1 MFIVST
7 KNVNSIRKNYLKNYC
22 CLLIPIIRNDCWR
35 QISFVGTSFCSPS
48 FTVQSRFKIMVQHT
62 AHFPSQWI
70 PYSFLLCKSYPF
82 FWLCLNQRINKFKT
96 CLFFCH
102 KRRQDHLHNHDIS
115 DKMKRGILPHSKSS
129 KDFKMVK
136 QSTNP
141 NVGPCETAQVIVP
154 WWLPHRQFFC

>member
-1 MFIVST
+1 M
-7 KNVNSIRKNYLKNYC
+7 KANYC
-22 CLLIPIIRNDCWR
+22 
-35 QISFVGTSFCSPS
+35 FVGTSFCSSS
-48 FTVQSRFKIMVQHT
+48 FTVWSRFKIRVQHI

-70 PYSFLLCKSYPF
+70 PHSFLLCKSYPF

-96 CLFFCH
+96 CLFFFFVISAG
-102 KRRQDHLHNHDIS
+102 RIYLHNHEIS
-115 DKMKRGILPHSKSS
+115 DKMKIGILPHSKSS

>member
-96 CLFFCH
+96 CLFFFVISAGRTIYIIMTSQTKWKEGFFLIQKVVRISRWWSRALIQTWGPVRLH
-102 KRRQDHLHNHDIS
+102 KS
-115 DKMKRGILPHSKSS
+115 
-129 KDFKMVK
+129 
-136 QSTNP
+136 
-141 NVGPCETAQVIVP
+141 
-154 WWLPHRQFFC
+154 